1 MNPLRAGRSSNPGV
15 KGVVMFEYVGLI
27 PLFPAIGFLING
39 FFGRRL
45 GNKVV
50 SVVGPS
56 AIGLSFL
63 TAILIFFDLLGRPPA
78 ERLFEK
84 TLFNWVVSGSLQTVV
99 GYQIDPL
106 SILMVLVVTGV
117 SFFIHIYSVGYM
129 HGDPG
134 YPRYFTYLN
143 LFVFMML
150 NLVLANNFLLMFVGW
165 EGVGLCSYLLIG
177 FWYEKDSASN
187 AGKKAF
193 VVNRVGDFGFLL
205 GLFLLFTAL
214 GKHGIW
220 TLDFTEVFKN
230 AHLLDPG
237 TVTAITL
244 LLFVGACGKSAQ
256 LPLYVWLPDAMEGPT
271 PVSSL
276 IHAATMVTAGVY
288 MVARCNVLY
297 SMAPVTMAI
306 VAIVGVATAIFTASI
321 GCCQNDIKKV
331 LAYSTISQ
339 LGYMFLGVGVGA
351 FSAGIFHL
359 MTHAFFK
366 GLLFLGAGSI
376 MHALSGE
383 LDMRK
388 MGGLRKKIPITFWTF
403 FIATLAIAGV
413 PGLSGFFSKDEIVW
427 QAFSSPH
434 GHTVFLVVAAIT
446 SGTTVFYMFRAL
458 FMTFWGESRVDS
470 HVAHH
475 IHESPKIMTVPL
487 MVLAVLSVIGG
498 YIGVPHVLGGASHIH
513 EFLAPVVGGGVTEP
527 GKAHAGI
534 AMVSQAWAS
543 SGETGGHSAAL
554 EIFLMMVAVII
565 VLIGIGIAYLFYVKD
580 PTIPKRIAERQRALY
595 TFVLNKYYVDELYE
609 ILFVNSLKRMGTALW
624 RGFDNFVIDGTV
636 NGIAHL
642 VAWVSSVGRRVQT
655 GFVQNYAFSM
665 VIGGVILAAYYIM
678 RAIFY

>member
-1 MNPLRAGRSSNPGV
+1 ML
-15 KGVVMFEYVGLI
+15 EYVGLI

-45 GNKVV
+45 GNKAV

-63 TAILIFFDLLGRPPA
+63 TAILIFFELLGKPA
-78 ERLFEK
+78 GERLFEK
-84 TLFNWVVSGSLQTVV
+84 TLFNWVVSGTLQTVV

-134 YPRYFTYLN
+134 FPRFFTYLN

-205 GLFLLFTAL
+205 GMFLLFTAL

-244 LLFVGACGKSAQ
+244 LFFVGACGKSAQ

-297 SMAPVTMAI
+297 NMAPLSMAV
-306 VAIVGVATAIFTASI
+306 VAVVGVATAIFAASI
-321 GCCQNDIKKV
+321 GFFQNDIKKV

-339 LGYMFLGVGVGA
+339 LGYMFVGVGVGA
-351 FSAGIFHL
+351 YSAGIFHL

-366 GLLFLGAGSI
+366 GLLFLGAGSV

-388 MGGLRKKIPITFWTF
+388 MGGLWKKIPITFGTF
-403 FIATLAIAGV
+403 FIATLAIAGI
-413 PGLSGFFSKDEIVW
+413 PGLSGFFSKDEILW
-427 QAFSSPH
+427 MAFSSPH
-434 GHTVFLVVAAIT
+434 GHFLLWLVGAVAAGMT
-446 SGTTVFYMFRAL
+446 AFYMFRAL
-458 FMTFWGESRVDS
+458 FMTFFGESRVEE
-470 HVAHH
+470 HAKHH
-475 IHESPKIMTVPL
+475 LHESPRIMTVPL
-487 MVLAVLSVIGG
+487 MVLAFLSIVGG
-498 YIGVPHVLGGASHIH
+498 YIGVPHVLGGSNRIH
-513 EFLAPVVGGGVTEP
+513 EFLAPVVGGGAEP
-527 GKAHAGI
+527 ATAHAGFSI
-534 AMVSQAWAS
+534 LAQAWAS
-543 SGETGGHSAAL
+543 AGEAGGHSATV
-554 EIFLMMVAVII
+554 EVLMMALSVVIA
-565 VLIGIGIAYLFYVKD
+565 LCGIGIAYFFYIKNTALTKQLAD
-580 PTIPKRIAERQRALY
+580 KRLGMY
-595 TFVLNKYYVDELYE
+595 TLLSNKYYVDELYE
-609 ILFVNSLKRMGTALW
+609 FLFVNSLKRLGTGLW
-624 RGFDNFVIDGTV
+624 RGFDEFVIDGTV
-636 NGIAHL
+636 NGIAYL
-642 VAWVSSVGRRVQT
+642 VGWISAVGRRVQT

-665 VIGGVILAAYYIM
+665 VIGGVILAAYYIV
-678 RAIFY
+678 RAVFY

>member
-1 MNPLRAGRSSNPGV
+1 ML
-15 KGVVMFEYVGLI
+15 EYVGLI

-45 GNKVV
+45 GNKAV

-63 TAILIFFDLLGRPPA
+63 TAILIFFELLGKPA
-78 ERLFEK
+78 GERLFEK

-117 SFFIHIYSVGYM
+117 SFFIHLYSVGYM

-134 YPRYFTYLN
+134 FPRFFTYLN

-205 GLFLLFTAL
+205 GMFLLFTAL

-220 TLDFTEVFKN
+220 TLDFTEVFRN

-244 LLFVGACGKSAQ
+244 LFFVGACGKSAQ

-288 MVARCNVLY
+288 MIARCNVLY
-297 SMAPVTMAI
+297 TMAPLSMGV
-306 VAIVGVATAIFTASI
+306 VAVVGVATAIFAASI
-321 GCCQNDIKKV
+321 GFFQNDIKKV

-339 LGYMFLGVGVGA
+339 LGYMFVGVGVGA
-351 FSAGIFHL
+351 YSAGIFHL

-366 GLLFLGAGSI
+366 GLLFLGAGSV

-388 MGGLRKKIPITFWTF
+388 MGGLWRKIPITFGTF
-403 FIATLAIAGV
+403 FIATLAIAGI
-413 PGLSGFFSKDEIVW
+413 PGLSGFFSKDEILW
-427 QAFSSPH
+427 MAFSSPH
-434 GHTVFLVVAAIT
+434 GHFLLWLVGAVAAGMT
-446 SGTTVFYMFRAL
+446 AFYMFRAL
-458 FMTFWGESRVDS
+458 FMTFFGESRVEE
-470 HVAHH
+470 HAKHH
-475 IHESPKIMTVPL
+475 LHESPKIMTVPL
-487 MVLAVLSVIGG
+487 MVLAFLSIVGG
-498 YIGVPHVLGGASHIH
+498 YIGVPHVLGGSNRIH
-513 EFLAPVVGGGVTEP
+513 EFLAPVVGGGAEP
-527 GKAHAGI
+527 ATVHAGFSI
-534 AMVSQAWAS
+534 LAQAWAS
-543 SGETGGHSAAL
+543 AGETGGHSATV
-554 EIFLMMVAVII
+554 EVLMMALSVII
-565 VLIGIGIAYLFYVKD
+565 ALCGIGVAYFFYIKNTALTKHLAD
-580 PTIPKRIAERQRALY
+580 KRFGLY
-595 TFVLNKYYVDELYE
+595 TLISNKYYVDELYE
-609 ILFVNSLKRMGTALW
+609 FLFVSSLKRLGTGLW
-624 RGFDNFVIDGTV
+624 RGFDEFVIDGTV
-636 NGIAHL
+636 NGIAYL
-642 VAWVSSVGRRVQT
+642 VGWTSAVGRRIQT

-665 VIGGVILAAYYIM
+665 VIGGVILAAYYIV
-678 RAIFY
+678 RAVFY

>member
-1 MNPLRAGRSSNPGV
+1 
-15 KGVVMFEYVGLI
+15 MFDYVWLI

-39 FFGRRL
+39 LFGRRL
-45 GNKVV
+45 GKGVV
-50 SVVGPS
+50 SWVGPS

-63 TAILIFFDLLGRPPA
+63 TSILIFFELIGKPPT

-84 TLFNWVVSGSLQTVV
+84 VIFDWVVSGSFQTVI

-106 SILMVLVVTGV
+106 SILMALVVSGV

-129 HGDPG
+129 HDDPG
-134 YPRYFTYLN
+134 YTRYFTYLN

-150 NLVLANNFLLMFVGW
+150 NLILANNFLLMFVGW

-193 VVNRVGDFGFLL
+193 VVNRVGDFGFIL
-205 GLFLLFTAL
+205 GMFLLFTSL
-214 GKHGIW
+214 GEHGVW
-220 TLDFTEVFKN
+220 TLDFTEVFAN
-230 AHLLDPG
+230 ANKLDTA
-237 TVTAITL
+237 TVTAITI
-244 LLFVGACGKSAQ
+244 LLFIGATGKSAQ
-256 LPLYVWLPDAMEGPT
+256 IPIYIWLPDAMEGPT

-297 SMAPVTMAI
+297 SMAPIAMAI
-306 VAIVGVATAIFTASI
+306 VAIIGVATAIFTASI
-321 GCCQNDIKKV
+321 GFCQNDIKKV

-366 GLLFLGAGSI
+366 GLLFLGAGSV

-388 MGGLRKKIPITFWTF
+388 MGALRKKIPYTFWTF

-413 PGLSGFFSKDEIVW
+413 PGLSGFFSKDEILW
-427 QAFSSPH
+427 QAFSSSH
-434 GHTVFLVVAAIT
+434 GHFLLWLVAAVAAGMT
-446 SGTTVFYMFRAL
+446 AFYMFRAL
-458 FMTFWGESRVDS
+458 FMTFFGQSRVDE

-498 YIGVPHVLGGASHIH
+498 YIGIPHVLGGANHIH
-513 EFLAPVVGGGVTEP
+513 EFLAPVLGGGAEP
-527 GKAHAGI
+527 AKAHAGI
-534 AMVSQAWAS
+534 SILTQAWAS
-543 SGETGGHSAAL
+543 SGEGGGHSAAL
-554 EIFLMMVAVII
+554 EILMMVISVII
-565 VLIGIGIAYLFYVKD
+565 ALIGIGMAYLFYVKN
-580 PTIPKRIAERQRALY
+580 PALPKSLAEKWKGLY
-595 TFVLNKYYVDELYE
+595 TLVFNKYYVDELYE
-609 ILFVNSLKRMGTALW
+609 ILFIKSLKALGTGLW
-624 RGFDNFVIDGTV
+624 RGFDDFVIDGLI
-636 NGIAHL
+636 NG
-642 VAWVSSVGRRVQT
+642 VAYLIGWISGGLRKIQT
-655 GFVQNYAFSM
+655 GVVQNYAFSII
-665 VIGGVILAAYYIM
+665 IGGIVLVAYYLV

>member
-1 MNPLRAGRSSNPGV
+1 MLEHV
-15 KGVVMFEYVGLI
+15 WLI

-39 FFGRRL
+39 LFGRSL
-45 GNKVV
+45 GKKVV
-50 SVVGPS
+50 SWVGPS
-56 AIGLSFL
+56 VIGLSFL
-63 TAILIFFDLLGRPPA
+63 TSILIFFELIGRPSA
-78 ERLFEK
+78 ERHFEK
-84 TLFNWVVSGSLQTVV
+84 VIFDWVVSGSFQTVI

-106 SILMVLVVTGV
+106 SILMALVVSGV

-129 HGDPG
+129 HDDPG
-134 YPRYFTYLN
+134 FTRYFTYLN

-150 NLVLANNFLLMFVGW
+150 NLILANNFLLMFVGW

-205 GLFLLFTAL
+205 GMFLLFINF
-214 GKHGIW
+214 G
-220 TLDFTEVFKN
+220 TLDFTDIFGPLQKN
-230 AHLLDPG
+230 PHLIN
-237 TVTAITL
+237 TAKATTITI
-244 LLFVGACGKSAQ
+244 LLFIGACGKSAQ
-256 LPLYVWLPDAMEGPT
+256 IPIYVWLPDAMEGPT

-297 SMAPVTMAI
+297 SMAPISMAI
-306 VAIVGVATAIFTASI
+306 VAIVGVATAIYTASI
-321 GCCQNDIKKV
+321 GFCQNDIKKV

-388 MGGLRKKIPITFWTF
+388 MGALRKKIPYTFWTF
-403 FIATLAIAGV
+403 FIATLAIAGI
-413 PGLSGFFSKDEIVW
+413 PGLSGFFSKDEILW
-427 QAFSSPH
+427 QAFSSSH
-434 GHTVFLVVAAIT
+434 GHWLLWAVAAVAAGMT
-446 SGTTVFYMFRAL
+446 AFYMFRAL
-458 FMTFWGESRVDS
+458 FMTFFGESRVDE

-475 IHESPKIMTVPL
+475 VHESPKIMTVPL

-498 YIGVPHVLGGASHIH
+498 YIGVPHVLGGANHIH
-513 EFLAPVVGGGVTEP
+513 EFLAPVLGGGAESA
-527 GKAHAGI
+527 KAHAGI
-534 AMVSQAWAS
+534 SILSQAWAS
-543 SGETGGHSAAL
+543 GGEAGGHSAAL
-554 EIFLMMVAVII
+554 EFVMMAISVVIA
-565 VLIGIGIAYLFYVKD
+565 LIGIGIAYLFYVKN
-580 PTIPKRIAERQRALY
+580 PALPKLAAEKWKRLY
-595 TFVLNKYYVDELYE
+595 KLVYNKYYVDELYE
-609 ILFVNSLKRMGTALW
+609 ILFINSLKNLGTGLW
-624 RGFDNFVIDGTV
+624 KGFDEFVIDGTI
-636 NGIAHL
+636 NGIAYFIGL
-642 VAWVSSVGRRVQT
+642 LSGVMRKMQT
-655 GFVQNYAFSM
+655 GLVQNYAFSM
-665 VIGGVILAAYYIM
+665 VLGGIVLAAYYIV

>member
-1 MNPLRAGRSSNPGV
+1 MLD
-15 KGVVMFEYVGLI
+15 YVWLI
-27 PLFPAIGFLING
+27 PVFPAIGFILNG
-39 FFGRRL
+39 FLGRRW
-45 GNKVV
+45 GKGFV
-50 SVVGPS
+50 SWVGPS

-63 TAILIFFDLLGRPPA
+63 TAIFIFFDLLARPPA
-78 ERLFEK
+78 ERVFEK
-84 TLFNWVVSGSLQTVV
+84 VIFDWVVSGAFKTVV

-129 HGDPG
+129 HDDPG
-134 YPRYFTYLN
+134 LPRYFTYLN

-150 NLVLANNFLLMFVGW
+150 TLVLGNNFLLMFVGW

-177 FWYEKDSASN
+177 FWFEKDSASN

-205 GLFLLFTAL
+205 GIFLLFTQL
-214 GKHGIW
+214 G
-220 TLDFTEVFKN
+220 TLDFTEVFAN
-230 AHLLDPG
+230 AGRLDPG
-237 TVTAITL
+237 MVTAITI

-256 LPLYVWLPDAMEGPT
+256 IPLYVWLPDAMEGPT

-297 SMAPVTMAI
+297 SMAPVSMAI
-306 VAIVGVATAIFTASI
+306 VAIVGVATAIYTASI
-321 GCCQNDIKKV
+321 GFCQNDIKKV

-388 MGGLRKKIPITFWTF
+388 MGGLRKKIPYTFWTF
-403 FIATLAIAGV
+403 FIACLAIGGIF
-413 PGLSGFFSKDEIVW
+413 PFSGFFSKDEILW
-427 QAFSSPH
+427 QAFSSSH
-434 GHTVFLVVAAIT
+434 GHFLLWLVAAVAAGMT
-446 SGTTVFYMFRAL
+446 AFYMFRAL
-458 FMTFWGESRVDS
+458 FMTFWGESRVDH

-475 IHESPKIMTVPL
+475 IHESPKIMTIPL
-487 MVLAVLSVIGG
+487 MVLALLSIIGG
-498 YIGVPHVLGGASHIH
+498 WIGWPHALGGANHIH
-513 EFLAPVVGGGVTEP
+513 EFLAPVLGGGAAP
-527 GKAHAGI
+527 KAHAGFTFL
-534 AMVSQAWAS
+534 SQAWAS
-543 SGETGGHSAAL
+543 TGEGGGHSAAL
-554 EIFLMMVAVII
+554 EIFMMVVSIVIA
-565 VLIGIGIAYLFYVKD
+565 LIGIGIAYLFYVKN
-580 PTIPKRIAERQRALY
+580 PALPKLLAEKRKGLY
-595 TFVLNKYYVDELYE
+595 RLVYNKYYVDEIYE
-609 ILFVNSLKRMGTALW
+609 FLFINSLKKLGIGLW
-624 RGFDNFVIDGTV
+624 RGFDEFVIDGTV
-636 NGIAHL
+636 NGIAYFFGWL
-642 VAWVSSVGRRVQT
+642 SGRMRRIQT

-665 VIGGVILAAYYIM
+665 IIGGVVVAGYYII
-678 RAIFY
+678 RALFY